1 MAPGVCW
8 TRGIFSHRRGAQWGM
23 VKGGCGVAR
32 AAIGLEDRCT
42 PFKERMRNTAKE
54 QCARSDVPAHRHGS
68 SSPSTGMTRLSEGQA
83 ILLVLLLSLGL
94 WAAIWGIF
102 LAAKYGLALALGL
115 KQ

>member
-1 MAPGVCW
+1 MACVLD
-8 TRGIFSHRRGAQWGM
+8 TRNILPSEGLNGGT
-23 VKGGCGVAR
+23 VKGGRCGVAR
-32 AAIGLEDRCT
+32 AAIRFEDRCT

-102 LAAKYGLALALGL
+102 LAVGLVLGL
-115 KQ
+115 GL